1 MNYYS
6 TNFALMQFHKYSLA
20 ELEGMMPWERMIY
33 IGLVSKHIRE
43 ENERI
48 SLEKQQAKSNRR
60 R

>member
-1 MNYYS
+1 
-6 TNFALMQFHKYSLA
+6 MQFHKYSLA

-48 SLEKQQAKSNRR
+48 SLEKQQAKSNRKR
-60 R
+60 